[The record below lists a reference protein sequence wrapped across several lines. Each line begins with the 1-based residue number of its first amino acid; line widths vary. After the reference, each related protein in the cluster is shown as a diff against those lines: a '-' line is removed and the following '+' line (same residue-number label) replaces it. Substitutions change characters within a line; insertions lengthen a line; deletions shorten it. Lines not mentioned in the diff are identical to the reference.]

1 MRKHHPGNERIKR
14 EYLTYLEQARGMASS
29 SIDQVAAAIAQFEE
43 STRHR
48 DFHKFHRSQAIAFKE
63 QLQDQVNARTGRPL
77 AKATIH
83 SRLMAVRDFVI
94 WLAGKPGFRAKVSY
108 QDADY
113 FRPSANDERVAKAG
127 RTRPAAALEDIR
139 IALDAMPTA
148 TVLDRRD
155 RAVFAFIVLSGAR
168 DNAIASFS
176 LKHVD
181 LDRRTVFQDAREVRT
196 KAAKTFTSSFF
207 PIDPIFEIV
216 VREWIDELLALG
228 HCPDDPLFP
237 ATEVAPGPDLKFVP
251 VGLRR
256 VHWKNADAIRRIV
269 RRAFER
275 VGLSYYHPHSFR
287 HTLARHGEKICRTAE
302 EWQAYSQNFGHSS
315 PMTTFTSYGQVP
327 QYRQAEIL
335 NQLAKNR
342 DRAVSMDVDE
352 LSDDQVCDLLNG
364 LANRFGRVTGYG
376 PKTS

>member
-14 EYLTYLEQARGMASS
+14 EYLTYLEQAKGMAPSS
-29 SIDQVAAAIAQFEE
+29 VDQVVAAIALFEE
-43 STRHR
+43 STRYR
-48 DFHKFHRSQAIAFKE
+48 DFRKFHRSQAMAFKE
-63 QLQDQVNARTGRPL
+63 RLQGQVNAKTGRPL

-94 WLAGKPGFRAKVSY
+94 WLAGRPGFRSKISY
-108 QDADY
+108 QDAEY
-113 FRPSANDERVAKAG
+113 FRPSANDERIAKAG
-127 RTRPAAALEDIR
+127 RTRPAAALEEIR
-139 IALDAMPTA
+139 LALDAMPA
-148 TVLDRRD
+148 TTILERRD
-155 RAVFAFIVLSGAR
+155 RAVFAFILLSGAR

-207 PIDPIFEIV
+207 PIDPIFETV
-216 VREWIDELLALG
+216 VREWIGELLALG
-228 HCPDDPLFP
+228 FGPDDPLFP
-237 ATEVAPGPDLKFVP
+237 ATEVAPGRDRRFAP

-256 VHWKNADAIRRIV
+256 AHWKNADAIRRIV

-275 VGLSYYHPHSFR
+275 VGLPYYHPHSFR
-287 HTLARHGEKICRTAE
+287 HTLARHGEKMHLTPE
-302 EWQAYSQNFGHSS
+302 EWQAYSQNFGHSN

-335 NQLAKNR
+335 AQLAR
-342 DRAVSMDVDE
+342 GDVPSAPTAQTVRLE
-352 LSDDQVCDLLNG
+352 DDQIELI
-364 LANRFGRVTGYG
+364 LARLADAR
-376 PKTS
+376 KR